1 MPLELRGADGLGGAG
16 TTTHVVAGFS
26 GVEPQ
31 PVPEWCWA
39 AVCRAVLRWRGR
51 GQSLCQIVRKVRG
64 LACASGGRACQAAA
78 CRQPERLRR
87 ALEVLEI
94 PFHEPSPGLS
104 AWAFC
109 LEAIRRDRLVVCQ
122 LGAGG
127 VSHAVVLGSV
137 TGPAGDGA
145 PASIGVSDPHPLPE
159 ARRSRLYETGFSPRF
174 VAAVPC

>member
-1 MPLELRGADGLGGAG
+1 MPLEPRRGVGPGGAG
-16 TTTHVVAGFS
+16 ASTHVVAGFS

-39 AVCRAVLRWRGR
+39 AVCRAVLRWRGESS
-51 GQSLCQIVRKVRG
+51 SLCQIVRKVRG
-64 LACASGGRACQAAA
+64 PACAGGGRGCQAAA

-87 ALEVLEI
+87 ALEVLAI
-94 PFHEPSPGLS
+94 PFHEPSPGHS

-122 LGAGG
+122 LRSAGL
-127 VSHAVVLGSV
+127 SHAVVLGSV

-145 PASIGVSDPHPLPE
+145 PASIGVSDPHPVPE

-174 VAAVPC
+174 VAAVSC